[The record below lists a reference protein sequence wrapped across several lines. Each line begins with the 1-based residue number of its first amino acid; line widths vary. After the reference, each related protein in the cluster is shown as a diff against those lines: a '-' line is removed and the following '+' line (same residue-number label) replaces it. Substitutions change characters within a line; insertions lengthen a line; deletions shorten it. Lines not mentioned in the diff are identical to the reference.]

1 MTDTQGREARR
12 VFAGVIPSA
21 GSSLRMGRPK
31 ALLEVDGETFLRR
44 AVQALATAGC
54 EPVFVVVAEGD
65 DRTAAEAERAGALV
79 LTNPDPGEGP
89 ITSFRIALA
98 ELADSV
104 AGVVYLPV
112 DHPMVHTRTVATLLE
127 AALSADAALTVPMYG
142 SERGHPALFGAAL
155 FPELSDPALEGG
167 ARTVVHRHLPEALL
181 VEVDDPG
188 VVTDIDTPEAYG
200 AVIADRP
207 PAREASR

>member
-1 MTDTQGREARR
+1 MSDTPGREAHR

-44 AVQALATAGC
+44 AVQTLATAGC

-65 DRTAAEAERAGALV
+65 DTTAAEAERAGALV

-98 ELADSV
+98 ALADSV
-104 AGVVYLPV
+104 AGVAYLPV
-112 DHPMVHTRTVATLLE
+112 DHPMVRTRTVATLLE
-127 AALSADAALTVPMYG
+127 AALSTDAPLIVPIFG
-142 SERGHPALFGAAL
+142 SERGHPALFSADL

-167 ARTVVHRHLPEALL
+167 ARTVVHRHLLEALL

-200 AVIADRP
+200 AAIAGRP
-207 PAREASR
+207 RGSEASP